1 LKRHAPDGKQS
12 CANQFYR
19 AETKRSVVMKASAVG
34 TFVMLLGL
42 SLGVIPVAAQDLV
55 YPAPTVVYSPVVA
68 EPAPVVTNYPANY
81 PATVTAFSP
90 VVTESAPLVSAPP
103 VVTSYMPA
111 VPAVAAPAVAAPAV
125 AAPVPVTT
133 YMPAVTAYSPV
144 VTAYS
149 PVVTAYSPVV
159 TTNALAPIVV
169 RRGLLGLRREVI
181 GYAPVP
187 TVVGTAPVMTYR
199 PVLNYAPPVV
209 VPQLTPY

>member
-1 LKRHAPDGKQS
+1 
-12 CANQFYR
+12 
-19 AETKRSVVMKASAVG
+19 MKASAVG
-34 TFVMLLGL
+34 TFVTLLGL
-42 SLGVIPVAAQDLV
+42 SLGVIPVAAQDVV

-81 PATVTAFSP
+81 PATVTAYSP
-90 VVTESAPLVSAPP
+90 VVNEPAPLVSAPP

-111 VPAVAAPAVAAPAV
+111 VPAVAAPAVAAP
-125 AAPVPVTT
+125 VPVTT

-144 VTAYS
+144 VAAYS

-187 TVVGTAPVMTYR
+187 TVVGTAPVMSYR